1 MPKIIGG
8 SLHEHREQTR
18 QKLFAALS
26 ALMAD
31 QGFDAITLAEIASAA
46 GVGRTAVYN
55 HFPDKES
62 LLLGFITHET
72 EQYAATLQRA
82 LDDIEDPTEQLQ
94 TYVRQQAAL
103 TKVYHLAPGPELRS
117 VLSRGTQQR
126 VREHVMVVEQILR
139 RILAAGIES
148 GAFPEQD
155 LDVTVPL
162 INACLSGRGVP
173 ADGPERDRAIAQ
185 TEAFVLRAVGAAAPE
200 SLCSRP
206 DPVAKRARGGT
217 PPAHHGSHP
226 VGPTAPVPST
236 RPAVHQPRADVP
248 ARGSG
253 TCSPTRPP
261 RSSCSTA
268 PRRPCP
274 AARTRSTC
282 PTGVRSTAVL
292 DLRTAVA
299 AFVVLR
305 FDVPRP
311 KSLTSG
317 DHLQRIV
324 DAMYSSLRVG
334 SSSSF
339 RFEAAGSDS
348 TVFARLAELLAE
360 ATGLRYDEAQ
370 GELVLRV
377 RRGVRPGSSGDPG
390 WDVLVRV
397 GARPLSARRWRVTD
411 FPGAANATIAAAMVR
426 LGGVDAEERVLNLM
440 CGSGRSWSS
449 GSPSHPRPMRSG
461 STCPPT
467 PSRPRRRTSARARRD
482 ARLLRADCTGPELT
496 EAVGTGWDLLLAD
509 PPWGTLHGTHAT
521 NAEVHAGMLQAA
533 YDVAAPG
540 ARFVVLTHEVKVMER
555 CLRDADALWRVRS
568 TTRVFAKGHHP
579 RIYVLDR
586 T

>member
-82 LDDIEDPTEQLQ
+82 LDDIDDPTEQLQ

-103 TKVYHLAPGPELRS
+103 TRVYHLAPGPELRS

-126 VREHVMVVEQILR
+126 VREHVVVVEQILR

-173 ADGPERDRAIAQ
+173 ADGPERERAIA
-185 TEAFVLRAVGAAAPE
+185 ADRGVRAARRRAPLFLRPPSAGLTRWRTAHAAAHRPPTTAATPSARRPARPGHPPGGPR
-200 SLCSRP
+200 SLELTFLP
-206 DPVAKRARGGT
+206 GLGDVLADEAVEVLMLDG
-217 PPAHHGSHP
+217 A
-226 VGPTAPVPST
+226 PTPVPG
-236 RPAVHQPRADVP
+236 RDDALEVALLGPLA
-248 ARGSG
+248 
-253 TCSPTRPP
+253 
-261 RSSCSTA
+261 
-268 PRRPCP
+268 
-274 AARTRSTC
+274 
-282 PTGVRSTAVL
+282 AVL

-324 DAMYSSLRVG
+324 DAMDSSLRVG
-334 SSSSF
+334 QLVVVPV
-339 RFEAAGSDS
+339 RGRRAATRRCSRGSRRCS
-348 TVFARLAELLAE
+348 PRPPACGT
-360 ATGLRYDEAQ
+360 TSAQ

-377 RRGVRPGSSGDPG
+377 RRGRACRAVRRPRLGRPGPRRPATAVRAPVAGHRLPRRRERDDRRGDGP
-390 WDVLVRV
+390 
-397 GARPLSARRWRVTD
+397 PRRRRRRTD
-411 FPGAANATIAAAMVR
+411 
-426 LGGVDAEERVLNLM
+426 RVLNLM
-440 CGSGRSWSS
+440 CGSGTLLVERLLAGPAADAVGVDLSADAAHRLV
-449 GSPSHPRPMRSG
+449 GE
-461 STCPPT
+461 
-467 PSRPRRRTSARARRD
+467 PRRR
-482 ARLLRADCTGPELT
+482 P
-496 EAVGTGWDLLLAD
+496 
-509 PPWGTLHGTHAT
+509 
-521 NAEVHAGMLQAA
+521 
-533 YDVAAPG
+533 
-540 ARFVVLTHEVKVMER
+540 
-555 CLRDADALWRVRS
+555 RS
-568 TTRVFAKGHHP
+568 TPGSCGPTAPAP
-579 RIYVLDR
+579 R
-586 T
+586 